1 MVPEEKFVEND
12 NNENEYLFTKMECQN
27 GACPS
32 IFSHQAA
39 EDCLV

>member
-27 GACPS
+27 GAGPS
-32 IFSHQAA
+32 IFSHEAA